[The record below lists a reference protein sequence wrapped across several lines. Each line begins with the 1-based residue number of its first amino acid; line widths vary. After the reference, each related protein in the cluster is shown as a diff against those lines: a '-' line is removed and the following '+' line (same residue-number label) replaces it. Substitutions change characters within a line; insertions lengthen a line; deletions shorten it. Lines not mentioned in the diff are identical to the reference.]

1 MALEVIDKGTCSAE
15 HPAPLL
21 FVHGAT
27 HAAWCWD
34 DHFLGY
40 FADLGYRAV
49 ALSLRGH
56 GGSNSIPV
64 GTCSIA
70 DFVDDVASV
79 AAGLPRVPV
88 LIGHSMGGFVV
99 QKYLE
104 SYLAPAAV
112 LMASVPPRGM
122 RGALLRSTV
131 LRLRM
136 RMTNPRQP
144 VDVAELQRVMFFH
157 PDTTDDTVAE
167 CVARLSTEAPSRA
180 MLDMLGRNLPRPG
193 RVRTPLLVLGGGDD
207 RSVTRSEVCATARA
221 YGMLAEI
228 MLGMGHDMMLEPR
241 WEAVAGHIDSWL
253 AERGL

>member
-1 MALEVIDKGTCSAE
+1 MALEVIDKGACSAE
-15 HPAPLL
+15 HPVPLL

-56 GGSNSIPV
+56 GGSNSTAV
-64 GTCSIA
+64 RNCSIA
-70 DFVDDVASV
+70 DFVEDVSTV

-112 LMASVPPRGM
+112 LMASVPPSGM
-122 RGALLRSTV
+122 RGALWRSTI

-136 RMTNPRQP
+136 RMNNSWRP
-144 VDVAELQRVMFFH
+144 VDAAELQRVMFFH
-157 PDTTDDTVAE
+157 PDTADDTVEE
-167 CVARLSTEAPSRA
+167 CLSRLSTEAPSRA
-180 MLDMLGRNLPRPG
+180 MLDMLGRNLARPG

-221 YGMLAEI
+221 YGTVAEI
-228 MLGMGHDMMLEPR
+228 MLGMGHDMMLEPH
-241 WEAVAGHIDSWL
+241 WEAVARHIDGWL
-253 AERGL
+253 GERGF

>member
-1 MALEVIDKGTCSAE
+1 MALEVIDKGACSAE
-15 HPAPLL
+15 HPVPLL

-56 GGSNSIPV
+56 GGSNWTAV
-64 GTCSIA
+64 RNCSIA
-70 DFVDDVASV
+70 DFVEDVSSV

-122 RGALLRSTV
+122 HGALWRSTV
-131 LRLRM
+131 LRLRSHPFVM
-136 RMTNPRQP
+136 ADHLR
-144 VDVAELQRVMFFH
+144 ELFFH
-157 PDTTDDTVAE
+157 PDTPDDVVAD
-167 CVARLSTEAPSRA
+167 CLARLSTETPSRA
-180 MLDMLGRNLPRPG
+180 MLDMLGRNLARPG

-221 YGMLAEI
+221 YGTVAEI
-228 MLGMGHDMMLEPR
+228 MLGMGHDMMLEPH
-241 WEAVAGHIDSWL
+241 WEAVARHIDGWL
-253 AERGL
+253 GERGF

>member
-1 MALEVIDKGTCSAE
+1 MALEVIDKGACSAE

-56 GGSNSIPV
+56 GGSKSIPV

-136 RMTNPRQP
+136 RPFVMADYLR
-144 VDVAELQRVMFFH
+144 ELFFH
-157 PDTTDDTVAE
+157 PDTSDEVVDE
-167 CVARLSTEAPSRA
+167 CLARLSDEAPSRA